1 MTKKQPSCWGTHGVL
16 GEFRGTRRKATRVST
31 GAASKSGGADGGEPG
46 GVSGTPHRGYPKF
59 PMPSQDPLRKTRL
72 LRKSS
77 PHQLGF
83 YSPLSREGSG
93 RAGKK
98 ENARTWWRSGGDL
111 AGPSVGEGAPQ
122 KPLPARMVAPRPV
135 PPSRATH
142 SAELILQEARA
153 KHSASLSGSRIHFLA
168 PRPAPTLGTPSARR
182 VPRGPS
188 SGSGESGAA

>member
-1 MTKKQPSCWGTHGVL
+1 MTRKQPSCWGTHGVL

-46 GVSGTPHRGYPKF
+46 GVSGTPRRGYPKF

-111 AGPSVGEGAPQ
+111 AGPSVGEGAHPE
-122 KPLPARMVAPRPV
+122 ATPRPDGR
-135 PPSRATH
+135 PKTCPSLPGHAQRRAN
-142 SAELILQEARA
+142 SP
-153 KHSASLSGSRIHFLA
+153 GSK
-168 PRPAPTLGTPSARR
+168 S
-182 VPRGPS
+182 
-188 SGSGESGAA
+188 